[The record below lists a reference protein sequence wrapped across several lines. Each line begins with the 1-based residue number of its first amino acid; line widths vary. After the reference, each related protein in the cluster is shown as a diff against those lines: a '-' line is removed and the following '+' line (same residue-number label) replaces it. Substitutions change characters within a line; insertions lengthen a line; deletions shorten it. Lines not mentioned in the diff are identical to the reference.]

1 MNEQMEKEF
10 IQYCNTT
17 GSKVFLA
24 VLGLFMFF
32 MGGLCL
38 VTAEGLM
45 MLMSLLFIGVGGI
58 LIWSIF
64 SGNKRQKEF
73 VAYLNTSGQKE
84 MLVQDFHQAV
94 TYLSGNLKL
103 GTHCIYCKNCQPRG
117 YGEIKK
123 AYQQIN
129 RTNGAETNR
138 FLILEDGCGKQLA
151 SVSMK
156 LKGKSD
162 EELSVILGYLKARNP
177 GIHLGYK

>member
-73 VAYLNTSGQKE
+73 LAYLNSSGQKE
-84 MLVQDFHQAV
+84 LLVQDFHQAV
-94 TYLSGNLKL
+94 TYLNGELKL

-117 YGEIKK
+117 YEEIKK

-129 RTNGAETNR
+129 KRNGMESTR
-138 FLILEDGCGKQLA
+138 YLILEDGSGRQLA
-151 SVSMK
+151 SASLK

-162 EELSVILGYLKARNP
+162 EELNVILGYLKMRNP
-177 GIHLGYK
+177 GIHLGYR